1 MSHHELQAAFD
12 TLHCEAK
19 EAFKRLASNN
29 KFFTHLEQKIRES
42 ERKLEA
48 LKASIVES
56 TKAGCEDLRNTI
68 INYGCDTCYI
78 WQGEVRNLK
87 AKLDKALEPKITFA
101 IDKSNFRKSM
111 VNPYKKYKYVI
122 KDEEGKVNE
131 NVNFSCLY
139 CCKKGHSIAKC
150 RFMRFLVP
158 KGIYQWQP
166 KCNHFGPHHS
176 GPNKPLGTFS
186 C

>member
-1 MSHHELQAAFD
+1 M
-12 TLHCEAK
+12 
-19 EAFKRLASNN
+19 
-29 KFFTHLEQKIRES
+29 
-42 ERKLEA
+42 
-48 LKASIVES
+48 ES
-56 TKAGCEDLRNTI
+56 TKTSYEDLKSRMMNF
-68 INYGCDTCYI
+68 GCDTCYI

-111 VNPYKKYKYVI
+111 VNPYQKYKYVI
-122 KDEEGKVNE
+122 KDEDSKSNP
-131 NVNFSCLY
+131 NANFSCLY

-150 RFMRFLVP
+150 RFRRFLVP
-158 KGIYQWQP
+158 KGIYQWMP
-166 KCNHFGPHHS
+166 KCNHFVPHHS